1 MRPRSAKAVTNSW
14 ALRAGGR
21 KRKCG
26 NLVCFSD
33 EKQITQKVLGQIA
46 LFLQAVKITSVW
58 RDKFIL
64 LYDRPWASN
73 VRKSRTFQGG
83 RVFVGL
89 CRIAQ
94 GMCWLMAVH

>member
-26 NLVCFSD
+26 NLSCFSE
-33 EKQITQKVLGQIA
+33 EKKSTQKVLKQIA
-46 LFLQAVKITSVW
+46 LFVQAMKITSVW
-58 RDKFIL
+58 RYKLIL
-64 LYDRPWASN
+64 LNDRPWASN

-89 CRIAQ
+89 CGIAQ
-94 GMCWLMAVH
+94 GVCWLMAVH